1 MTAALFNLVL
11 DDEDRA
17 LLEACAELD
26 KLSKSDVM
34 RRALR
39 TYAAKLGVTERPKRA
54 KTKAKR

>member
-1 MTAALFNLVL
+1 MSAALFNLVL

-17 LLEACAELD
+17 ILDACAELD

-39 TYAAKLGVTERPKRA
+39 MYASKLGVSLDPKRPRR
-54 KTKAKR
+54 KKR